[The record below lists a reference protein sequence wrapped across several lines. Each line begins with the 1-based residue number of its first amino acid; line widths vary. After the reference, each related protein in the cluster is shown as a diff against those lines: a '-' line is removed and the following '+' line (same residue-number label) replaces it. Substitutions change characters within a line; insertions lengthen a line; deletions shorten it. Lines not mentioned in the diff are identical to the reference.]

1 MTKDQRGQE
10 RFRIECPVV
19 VQSQNIDVQTADIRG
34 ILIDI
39 ASHGARF
46 VSTESLPAGSH
57 VVLEVELPSPR
68 RGSNRIRF
76 EGTVLRSQLQYEV
89 AVAFPDSGRFL
100 RPDLEDFHQSVE
112 ASEKE

>member
-1 MTKDQRGQE
+1 MTKDQRGRE

-19 VQSQNIDVQTADIRG
+19 VQSQSIDVQMAGIGG

-39 ASHGARF
+39 ASNGARF
-46 VSTESLPAGSH
+46 VVAESLPAGSH

-89 AVAFPDSGRFL
+89 AVAFPDSSRL
-100 RPDLEDFHQSVE
+100 RKNSF
-112 ASEKE
+112 